1 MRTAKPGID
10 AAFLEKQRQEL
21 LRLRASLIA
30 ASAAAESEEA
40 QIKTQRT
47 SDVLEQEE
55 DAQGLDALER
65 GDHLVGRSVERLE
78 RVNRALR
85 KIEEGTYG
93 LSDQS
98 SKPIP
103 RERLEAIPD
112 ALYTLSEERSLE
124 AKRR

>member
-30 ASAAAESEEA
+30 ASEAAESEEA
-40 QIKTQRT
+40 EIKTQRT

-55 DAQGLDALER
+55 DAQGLDTLER

-112 ALYTLSEERSLE
+112 ALYTLCLLYTSDAADE
-124 AKRR
+124 